1 MARRGSPEIF
11 SDQGSPV
18 LPVQSAK
25 SFYGTGRKSKNLK
38 ATNSTTAST
47 SGSQLRKN
55 KSPGS
60 ILSAKTLHGGTGKQP
75 AEPQS
80 RAEKQSGPTEP
91 PRNELPR
98 WCYESQYQYHSSSQS
113 QEENLSG
120 THSDEEEESVPQS
133 QMEMPSTPQPQWWEM
148 PPASQSQG
156 PETPSVAVSQRKRK
170 TPAGPYAQS
179 VRESYNSDS
188 ESESEFERFSKRK
201 RRFTQKEQQSA
212 EHSSMEENIRDMKC
226 TLKLLYEKVE
236 ANEKSL
242 KELKAR

>member
-1 MARRGSPEIF
+1 MLIDCKVR
-11 SDQGSPV
+11 
-18 LPVQSAK
+18 VQFIK
-25 SFYGTGRKSKNLK
+25 FGTCG
-38 ATNSTTAST
+38 
-47 SGSQLRKN
+47 
-55 KSPGS
+55 
-60 ILSAKTLHGGTGKQP
+60 
-75 AEPQS
+75 
-80 RAEKQSGPTEP
+80 EK
-91 PRNELPR
+91 
-98 WCYESQYQYHSSSQS
+98 SSSLFSCSLRTGIQKVS
-113 QEENLSG
+113 PHKG
-120 THSDEEEESVPQS
+120 THSDESVPQS

-156 PETPSVAVSQRKRK
+156 PETPSVVVSQRKRK

-179 VRESYNSDS
+179 VRESYNGDS

>member
-1 MARRGSPEIF
+1 MGHPLARNGAALAPFRANGAHPSCTARFAHAYMYYLAPKISRQDQVVEKKEARMARRGSPEIF

-60 ILSAKTLHGGTGKQP
+60 ILSAKTRTGKQS

-133 QMEMPSTPQPQWWEM
+133 QMEM
-148 PPASQSQG
+148 
-156 PETPSVAVSQRKRK
+156 
-170 TPAGPYAQS
+170 
-179 VRESYNSDS
+179 
-188 ESESEFERFSKRK
+188 FSKRK
-201 RRFTQKEQQSA
+201 RRLTQKEQQSA